1 MEIELHKDQQTVI
14 RGIGFYQAVGGFTGC
29 GLAAYQLLQAEINNL
44 SIAILYLYCFG
55 VSIFSIYAG
64 LLLLEG
70 NHKKGLPFSLVTQVL
85 QLLNFTLSGVT
96 LKFVSGVMLSIG
108 FSFTDVFKLISDFSL
123 EENSLNFNPNDNSV
137 VISVNI
143 IALIL
148 VCLINKVYNE
158 IEEQEIL
165 LEEEDSQMYY

>member
-1 MEIELHKDQQTVI
+1 MEIELQKDQQTVLK
-14 RGIGFYQAVGGFTGC
+14 GIGYYQTIGGFTGC
-29 GLAAYQLLQAEINNL
+29 GLAAYQLLETEINNI
-44 SIAILYLYCFG
+44 SIAVLYLYCFG
-55 VSIFSIYAG
+55 VSLFSIYAG
-64 LLLLEG
+64 QLLVKG
-70 NHKKGLPFSLVTQVL
+70 NHRKGLPFSLITQVL

-96 LKFVSGVMLSIG
+96 LKFVSGIMLSIG
-108 FSFTDVFKLISDFSL
+108 ISYTDVFKLVSGFSL
-123 EENSLNFNPNDNSV
+123 EENSLSFNPNNSSI